1 MEGASM
7 SDPTAA
13 INRPRYVLCPGWI
26 TSRNDGD
33 RHYISAAKLARYY
46 GVNLR
51 DCLIELPKQ
60 RSHPGFYTRMVFLE
74 PRLDGDYRLPP
85 LPNA

>member
-1 MEGASM
+1 MP
-7 SDPTAA
+7 DPTDA

-33 RHYISAAKLARYY
+33 WHYISAAKLARYY

-51 DCLIELPKQ
+51 DCLIKLPMQ
-60 RSHPGFYTRMVFLE
+60 RLRLGFYTGMVFLE
-74 PRLDGDYRLPP
+74 PWDDGDYRLPP